1 MKKYRIFSILLII
14 TTLLSCS
21 SSGQDDPVVP
31 EPTPTPTPTP
41 NPNPRPQGQSISFGG
56 NSGTW
61 QNAPTSRAEA
71 GKAGLETL
79 FPSFRIWG
87 YKTTDDYLATLQ
99 LVMNGYNVQYIKG
112 VSNEEHPEEST
123 QDSWQYEGISN
134 DALPSGQ
141 TIKYWDF
148 SASSYR
154 FLGYAPSNAQA
165 SAATNNE
172 SNNLSFTIPFAYSA
186 DTKSADTYPYIS
198 ELWFAQKPT
207 DTSND
212 DTYGK
217 TVTMTFAPL
226 VAKVRFQF
234 TYPENTKHI
243 SIKDI
248 KFCDSRYS
256 ANPSSATTPLRG
268 NIIATYPLTGNPSTQ
283 SPAFSWTHAA
293 EASTGQLLLTI
304 PYEDKDSQLHIL
316 EESQYGKWYF
326 VPPYAALGYEQ
337 GTYTITAIIDG
348 NYSSATVD
356 AEKMKWQPGYQYTY
370 TFKITNAGTLI
381 TFADVEVEQWQPGA
395 NTDNNGSGTAGW

>member
-1 MKKYRIFSILLII
+1 MKKYRIFSILLIVA
-14 TTLLSCS
+14 TLLSCS

-31 EPTPTPTPTP
+31 EPTPNPTPTPTP
-41 NPNPRPQGQSISFGG
+41 EPNPGPQGQSISFGG

-71 GKAGLETL
+71 GKTGLETL
-79 FPSFRIWG
+79 FPSFRVWG
-87 YKTTDDYLATLQ
+87 YKTTDDNLATSQ
-99 LVMNGYNVQYIKG
+99 LVMDGYNVQFIKG
-112 VSNEEHPEEST
+112 VANEEHPEEST
-123 QDSWQYEGISN
+123 QNSWQYEGIKT

-141 TIKYWDF
+141 TVKYWDF

-154 FLGYAPSNAQA
+154 FLGYAPSD
-165 SAATNNE
+165 SKGVTAAVSSE
-172 SNNLSFTIPFAYSA
+172 SNSLAITIPFAYSA
-186 DTKSADTYPYIS
+186 ETKSASSTPYIS

-207 DTSND
+207 ETSSD
-212 DTYGK
+212 ASTYGK

-234 TYPENTKHI
+234 TYPENIKHI

-256 ANPSSATTPLRG
+256 SNPSSADTPLRG
-268 NIIATYPLTGNPSTQ
+268 NIIVSYPLTGSPSPQ
-283 SPAFSWTHAA
+283 SPVLSWTNAA
-293 EASTGQLLLTI
+293 EAPTGQLLLTI
-304 PYEDKDSQLHIL
+304 PD
-316 EESQYGKWYF
+316 KWYT
-326 VPPYAALGYEQ
+326 VPPYAALDYEQ
-337 GTYTITAIIDG
+337 GAYTITAIIDG

-356 AEKMKWQPGYQYTY
+356 ADKMQWQPGYQYTY

-381 TFADVEVEQWQPGA
+381 TFADLEVEQWQPGA